1 MMLADCFTPVSIFLK
16 LRDHFARIV
25 LLESSDYAQKEGS
38 FSYLAFDPIASLR
51 VTTEDAQL
59 SLAGVSQPI
68 DEIKDPVALVEYFLA
83 SIEWQGTKTAH
94 NGIFG
99 FTAFDAIARFEPGSY
114 NQSRSQSEIPLLFYD
129 FYRFVLVFDHFR
141 NQLQIIENC
150 PASEGCQIDSII
162 GLLQRESHPSYTF
175 MAKSEAV
182 PNITD
187 EAFKNMVDECKQHCQ
202 RGDVFQIV
210 PSRSYSISFRGD
222 DFQVYRKLRSI
233 NPSPYLFYFDF
244 GSYRIFG
251 SSPEAQIIV
260 DGGKA
265 ELHPIAGTIRRTM
278 DDEQDK
284 VNTEKLLNDP
294 KENAEHIMLV
304 DLARND
310 LNKNCTDV
318 KVTSFREVQYFS
330 HVIHLVSRVSATLKP
345 EKSAYRIF
353 SDCFPQGTLSGAPKY
368 KAIEIIE
375 KLEPSHRGFYG
386 GAIGKI
392 GFDNSLNHAIM
403 IRSFYSKNNVLKM
416 QAGAGIVIDSN
427 RDHELKEVSNKL
439 RALQSAVNC

>member
-1 MMLADCFTPVSIFLK
+1 MMLADCFTPVGLFLK

-38 FSYLAFDPIASLR
+38 FSYLAFDPIASLNL
-51 VTTEDAQL
+51 TEEGANLSVEGLSQFNDAM
-59 SLAGVSQPI
+59 I
-68 DEIKDPVALVEYFLA
+68 DPVALVEDFLS
-83 SIEWQGTKTAH
+83 SIEIQGTKSAH

-99 FTAFDAIARFEPGSY
+99 FTSFDAISRFEPGSY
-114 NQSRSQSEIPLLFYD
+114 NNSKEPSEIPLLFYD
-129 FYRFVLVFDHFR
+129 FYRFILVFDHFR

-150 PASEGCQIDSII
+150 PEAENVQLDSIM
-162 GLLQRESHPSYTF
+162 GLLKRESHPSYTF
-175 MAKSEAV
+175 MTKSEAV
-182 PNITD
+182 PNISD

-210 PSRSYSISFRGD
+210 PSRSFAIEFRGD

-260 DGGKA
+260 HGGKA

-278 DDEQDK
+278 DDEQDNI
-284 VNTEKLLNDP
+284 NTEKLLNDP

-310 LNKNCTDV
+310 LSKNCTDV
-318 KVTSFREVQYFS
+318 KVTSFREVQNFS
-330 HVIHLVSRVSATLKP
+330 HVIHLVSRVAATLKP
-345 EKSAYRIF
+345 GKSAYRIF
-353 SDCFPQGTLSGAPKY
+353 ADCFPQGTLSGAPKY
-368 KAIEIIE
+368 RAIEIIE
-375 KLEPSHRGFYG
+375 KLEPSRRGFYG

-427 RDHELKEVSNKL
+427 REHELKEVSNKL
-439 RALQSAVNC
+439 RALQSAVIC